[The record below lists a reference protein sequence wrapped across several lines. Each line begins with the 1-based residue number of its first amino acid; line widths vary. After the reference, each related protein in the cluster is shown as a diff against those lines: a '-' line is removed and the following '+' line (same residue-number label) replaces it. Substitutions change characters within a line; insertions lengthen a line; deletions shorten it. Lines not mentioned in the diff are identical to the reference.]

1 MKAMILAA
9 GRGERMRPLTD
20 SRPKPLMI
28 AGGKTLIEHQIE
40 RLHQAGITEIV
51 INTAWLGEQIEQ
63 KLGDGA
69 QLGVIIQ
76 YSRENEALETAGG
89 LIQALPLLGDEPFVL
104 ANADAWCDFDF
115 TELTASPLG
124 NALARLVLIDTPD
137 YLAGDFGLEGEQ
149 IIHKTKKPPTL
160 YTYSGIAL
168 ISPALLAGLA
178 PGKRPFLPVF
188 EAAMAEGKLHGQH
201 FSGQWM
207 DIGTP
212 ERLQMLQQMLG

>member
-20 SRPKPLMI
+20 SCPKPLMI

-40 RLHQAGITEIV
+40 RLHKAGIIEIV

-69 QLGVIIQ
+69 QLGVSIR

-89 LIQALPLLGDEPFVL
+89 LIQALSLLGDEPFVL

-115 TELTASPLG
+115 TELTARPLG

-137 YLAGDFGLEGEQ
+137 YLAGDFGLDNEQ
-149 IIHKTKKPPTL
+149 IIDKSKNPPTL

-178 PGKRPFLPVF
+178 PGKRPLLPVF
-188 EAAMAEGKLHGQH
+188 EAAMAEGKLHGQY
-201 FSGQWM
+201 FDGQWM

-212 ERLQMLQQMLG
+212 ERLLMLQQILG

>member
-20 SRPKPLMI
+20 SCPKPLMT
-28 AGGKTLIEHQIE
+28 AGGKTLIEQQIE
-40 RLHQAGITEIV
+40 RLQRAGITEIV

-63 KLGDGA
+63 TLGDGT
-69 QLGVIIQ
+69 QLDVNIQ

-89 LIQALPLLGDEPFVL
+89 LIQALPLLGKEAFVL
-104 ANADAWCDFDF
+104 ANADAWCDFDV
-115 TELTASPLG
+115 TELIARPLG
-124 NALARLVLIDTPD
+124 DALARLVLIDTPD
-137 YLAGDFGLEGEQ
+137 YLPGDFGLDGEQ
-149 IIHKTKKPPTL
+149 IVHKSKNPPTL

-168 ISPALLAGLA
+168 ISPALLAGLT
-178 PGKRPFLPVF
+178 PGKRPLLPVF
-188 EAAMAEGKLHGQH
+188 ETAMAEGKLHGQH
-201 FSGQWM
+201 FDGQWM